1 MGRKQKYET
10 QEDRDEGKRIN
21 AWISHHLKDFLLI
34 YFKNCVPAN
43 INYDDQTKYL
53 IQAEKTAKQGQ
64 ALIPTAITDKT
75 AQADIAKYWQE
86 AMEFINSNASASVFA
101 EVTIVISIPVI

>member
-53 IQAEKTAKQGQ
+53 IQAEEEYKRHIERTSKKNAKVQNPPEFKI
-64 ALIPTAITDKT
+64 LINRIKR
-75 AQADIAKYWQE
+75 IE
-86 AMEFINSNASASVFA
+86 
-101 EVTIVISIPVI
+101 ISDLV